1 MKLRNIFM
9 ILASAALLTACD
21 DVFTPAAENM
31 KDINEMEN
39 DPIMAKGF
47 VLTAYR
53 NLPNYEVGTG
63 TDVATDDAVT
73 NEKGA
78 NWSKYATGSW
88 TVQSWDPTGRWNNDL
103 SSMQYLYIFLNSNI
117 SNIGFLKNANEN
129 KLMQRRL
136 TGEAYGLL
144 ATHAY
149 YLLRAHAGFDNEGK
163 LLGTQLFDGYVG
175 TDADFNQPRKT
186 FQEHVDFILANIEKA
201 DKLLPMDYEPV
212 TSDDKV
218 PAKYDDILNVPEVT
232 SVKDGKMGIYNKVM
246 GENARQLINGL
257 ILRAIKARTL
267 LLAASPAFQD
277 PAQNNVTWAQAA
289 DAAAEV
295 VDYVGGPSGLPST
308 GLTYYD
314 NDAEMSALQ
323 NGSNPPEI
331 IWRGS
336 RQTDEINDEKN
347 NFPPSLY
354 GSGRTNPTQ
363 NLVDAFP
370 DAKGYPIT
378 DSRSE
383 YDENNPYANRD
394 PRLAKYIIYNGAT
407 AGVDNK
413 VIKTGSSSG
422 DDGIGRRDASTRT
435 GYYMKKMLR
444 MTANCN
450 PSNTSK
456 VTKYSCKARFTEF
469 FLDYAEAANEA
480 WGPKNPGTHAYSAY
494 DVIKAIRHRAGLTD
508 DTYLDECAGNQDKMR
523 ELIRNERRLELCFEN
538 HRFWDLR
545 RWKVELPKLNEAA
558 KGINITTD
566 ATTGKYI
573 YKTFDAEERNYSDYM
588 YYGPIPYSEI
598 LKYSNLKQNEGWK

>member
-103 SSMQYLYIFLNSNI
+103 SSMQYLHIFLNSNI

-149 YLLRAHAGFDNEGK
+149 YLLRAHAGFDDEGK
-163 LLGTQLFDGYVG
+163 LLGTQLFDGFVG

-212 TSDDKV
+212 KSDDKV

-277 PAQNNVTWAQAA
+277 PTQNNVTWAQAA

-323 NGSNPPEI
+323 TGSNPPEI
-331 IWRGS
+331 IWRS
-336 RQTDEINDEKN
+336 TKNAAEIDDEKN

-378 DSRSE
+378 DPRSE

-394 PRLAKYIIYNGAT
+394 PRLANYIIYNGAT
-407 AGVDNK
+407 AGVENK
-413 VIKTGSSSG
+413 VIKTGSSSAP
-422 DDGIGRRDASTRT
+422 DGIGRSDASTRT

-480 WGPKNPGTHAYSAY
+480 WGPTKTGTHAYSAY

-508 DTYLDECAGNQDKMR
+508 DTYLDECAGDQAKMR
-523 ELIRNERRLELCFEN
+523 ELIRNERRLELCFEGF
-538 HRFWDLR
+538 RFWDLR
-545 RWKVELPKLNEAA
+545 RWKQLDKLTSVQGIDWNNDTFTILPNV
-558 KGINITTD
+558 
-566 ATTGKYI
+566 
-573 YKTFDAEERNYSDYM
+573 EERHFDSYMNYGY
-588 YYGPIPYSEI
+588 IPYSEA
-598 LKYSNLKQNEGWK
+598 LKYSNLHQNKGWK

>member
-117 SNIGFLKNANEN
+117 SNIGFLKNVNEN

-149 YLLRAHAGFDNEGK
+149 YLLRAHAGFDDEGK
-163 LLGTQLFDGYVG
+163 LLGTQLFDGFVG

-295 VDYVGGPSGLPST
+295 VDYVGGPSGLPKT

-314 NDAEMSALQ
+314 NDDEMKNLT

-331 IWRGS
+331 IWRS
-336 RQTDEINDEKN
+336 TRNAEEIDDEKN

-354 GSGRTNPTQ
+354 GNGRTNPTQ

-378 DSRSE
+378 DPRSE
-383 YDENNPYANRD
+383 YDVNNPYANRD
-394 PRLAKYIIYNGAT
+394 PRLANYIIYNGAK

-413 VIKTGSSSG
+413 VINTGSSSG

-450 PSNTSK
+450 PSSTSK

-508 DTYLDECAGNQDKMR
+508 DTYLDECAGDQAKMR
-523 ELIRNERRLELCFEN
+523 ELIRNERRLELCFEGF
-538 HRFWDLR
+538 RFWDLR
-545 RWKVELPKLNEAA
+545 RWKQLDMLKSVQGIDWNNDTFTILPNV
-558 KGINITTD
+558 
-566 ATTGKYI
+566 
-573 YKTFDAEERNYSDYM
+573 EERHFDSYMNYGY
-588 YYGPIPYSEI
+588 IPYSEA
-598 LKYSNLKQNEGWK
+598 LKYSNLHQNKGWK

>member
-88 TVQSWDPTGRWNNDL
+88 TVQSWDPTGRWNSDL

-186 FQEHVDFILANIEKA
+186 FQEHVDFILKNIEKA

-394 PRLAKYIIYNGAT
+394 PRLTKYIIYNGAT

-523 ELIRNERRLELCFEN
+523 ELIRNERRLELCFEGF
-538 HRFWDLR
+538 RFWDLR
-545 RWKVELPKLNEAA
+545 RWNQLDKLTSVQGIDWNNDTFTILPNV
-558 KGINITTD
+558 
-566 ATTGKYI
+566 
-573 YKTFDAEERNYSDYM
+573 EERHFDSYMNYGY
-588 YYGPIPYSEI
+588 IPYSEA
-598 LKYSNLKQNEGWK
+598 LKYSNLHQNKGWK

>member
-103 SSMQYLYIFLNSNI
+103 SSMQYLHIFLNSNI

-149 YLLRAHAGFDNEGK
+149 YLLRAHAGFDDEGK
-163 LLGTQLFDGYVG
+163 LLGTQLFDGFVG

-212 TSDDKV
+212 KSDDKV

-295 VDYVGGPSGLPST
+295 VDYVGGPSGLPPR

-314 NDAEMSALQ
+314 NDEEMSDLQ
-323 NGSNPPEI
+323 NGSNPREI
-331 IWRGS
+331 IWRS
-336 RQTDEINDEKN
+336 TKNAAEIDDEKN

-378 DSRSE
+378 DPRSE

-394 PRLAKYIIYNGAT
+394 PRLANYIIYNGAT
-407 AGVDNK
+407 AGVENK
-413 VIKTGSSSG
+413 VIKTGSSSAP
-422 DDGIGRRDASTRT
+422 DGIGRSDASTRT

-508 DTYLDECAGNQDKMR
+508 DTYLDECAGDQAKMR
-523 ELIRNERRLELCFEN
+523 ELIRNERRLELCFEGF
-538 HRFWDLR
+538 RFWDLR
-545 RWKVELPKLNEAA
+545 RWKQLDKLTSVQGIDWNNDTFTILPNV
-558 KGINITTD
+558 
-566 ATTGKYI
+566 
-573 YKTFDAEERNYSDYM
+573 EERHFDSYMNYGY
-588 YYGPIPYSEI
+588 IPYSEA
-598 LKYSNLKQNEGWK
+598 LKYSNLHQNKGWK

>member
-103 SSMQYLYIFLNSNI
+103 SSMQYLHIFLNSNI

-314 NDAEMSALQ
+314 NDAEISALQ

-331 IWRGS
+331 IWRS
-336 RQTDEINDEKN
+336 TKNAAEIDDEKN
-347 NFPPSLY
+347 NFPPSLF
-354 GSGRTNPTQ
+354 GSGKTNPTQ

-378 DSRSE
+378 DPRSE
-383 YDENNPYANRD
+383 YDENNPYNNRD
-394 PRLAKYIIYNGAT
+394 PRLDKYIIYNGAK
-407 AGVDNK
+407 AGVENK

-456 VTKYSCKARFTEF
+456 VIKYSCKARFTEF

-508 DTYLDECAGNQDKMR
+508 DTYLDECAGDQAKMR
-523 ELIRNERRLELCFEN
+523 ELIRNERRLELCFEGF
-538 HRFWDLR
+538 RFWDLR
-545 RWKVELPKLNEAA
+545 RWNQLDKLTSVQGIDWNNDTFTILPNV
-558 KGINITTD
+558 
-566 ATTGKYI
+566 
-573 YKTFDAEERNYSDYM
+573 EERHFDSYMNYGY
-588 YYGPIPYSEI
+588 IPYSEA
-598 LKYSNLKQNEGWK
+598 LKYSNLHQNKGWK

>member
-21 DVFTPAAENM
+21 DVFSPAAENM

-103 SSMQYLYIFLNSNI
+103 SSMQYLYIFLNSNV

-163 LLGTQLFDGYVG
+163 LLGTQLFDGYVD

-186 FQEHVDFILANIEKA
+186 FQEHVDFILKNIEKA

-331 IWRGS
+331 IWRSTKNDG
-336 RQTDEINDEKN
+336 EIDDEKN
-347 NFPPSLY
+347 NFPPSLF
-354 GSGRTNPTQ
+354 GSGKTNPTQ

-378 DSRSE
+378 DTRSE
-383 YDENNPYANRD
+383 YDENNPYVNRD

-407 AGVDNK
+407 AGVENK

-422 DDGIGRRDASTRT
+422 DDGIGRRNASTRT

-450 PSNTSK
+450 PSSTSK
-456 VTKYSCKARFTEF
+456 VIKYSCKARFTEF

-508 DTYLDECAGNQDKMR
+508 DTYLDECAGDQAKMR
-523 ELIRNERRLELCFEN
+523 ELIRNERRLELCFEGF
-538 HRFWDLR
+538 RFWDLR
-545 RWKVELPKLNEAA
+545 RWNQLDKLTSVQGIDWNNDTFTILPNV
-558 KGINITTD
+558 
-566 ATTGKYI
+566 
-573 YKTFDAEERNYSDYM
+573 EERHFDSYMNYGY
-588 YYGPIPYSEI
+588 IPYSEA
-598 LKYSNLKQNEGWK
+598 LKYSNLHQNKGWK

>member
-103 SSMQYLYIFLNSNI
+103 SSMQYLHIFLNSNI

-163 LLGTQLFDGYVG
+163 LLGTQLFDGFVG

-295 VDYVGGPSGLPST
+295 VDYVGGPSGLPKT

-314 NDAEMSALQ
+314 NDDEMKNLK

-331 IWRGS
+331 IWRS
-336 RQTDEINDEKN
+336 TRNAEEIDDEKN

-354 GSGRTNPTQ
+354 GNGRTNPTQ

-378 DSRSE
+378 DARSE
-383 YDENNPYANRD
+383 YDESNPYANRD

-407 AGVDNK
+407 AGVENK

-450 PSNTSK
+450 PSSTSK

-480 WGPKNPGTHAYSAY
+480 WGPKNPSTHAYSAY

-508 DTYLDECAGNQDKMR
+508 DTYLDECAGDQAKMR
-523 ELIRNERRLELCFEN
+523 ELIRNERRLELCFEGF
-538 HRFWDLR
+538 RFWDLR
-545 RWKVELPKLNEAA
+545 RWNQLDKLTSVQGIDWNNDTFTILPNV
-558 KGINITTD
+558 
-566 ATTGKYI
+566 
-573 YKTFDAEERNYSDYM
+573 EERHFDSYMNYGY
-588 YYGPIPYSEI
+588 IPYSEA
-598 LKYSNLKQNEGWK
+598 LKYSNLHQNKGWK

>member
-186 FQEHVDFILANIEKA
+186 FQEHVDFILENIEKA

-383 YDENNPYANRD
+383 YDVNNPYANRD
-394 PRLAKYIIYNGAT
+394 PRLVKYIIYNGAT

-508 DTYLDECAGNQDKMR
+508 DTYLDECAGDQAKMR
-523 ELIRNERRLELCFEN
+523 ELIRNERRLELCFEGF
-538 HRFWDLR
+538 RFWDLR
-545 RWKVELPKLNEAA
+545 RWNQLDKLTAVQGIDWNNDTFTILPNV
-558 KGINITTD
+558 
-566 ATTGKYI
+566 
-573 YKTFDAEERNYSDYM
+573 EERHFDSYMNYGY
-588 YYGPIPYSEI
+588 IPYSEA
-598 LKYSNLKQNEGWK
+598 LKYSNLHQNKGWK

>member
-73 NEKGA
+73 NEKGS

-103 SSMQYLYIFLNSNI
+103 SSMQYLHIFLNSNI

-201 DKLLPMDYEPV
+201 DKLLPMDYNPV

-331 IWRGS
+331 IWRS
-336 RQTDEINDEKN
+336 TKNAAEIDDEKT

-378 DSRSE
+378 DPRSE
-383 YDENNPYANRD
+383 YDESNPYANRD
-394 PRLAKYIIYNGAT
+394 PRLATYIIYNGAK

-450 PSNTSK
+450 PSSTSK

-508 DTYLDECAGNQDKMR
+508 DTYLDECAGDQAKMR
-523 ELIRNERRLELCFEN
+523 ELIRNERRLELCFEGF
-538 HRFWDLR
+538 RFWDLR
-545 RWKVELPKLNEAA
+545 RWKQLDKLTSVQGIDWNNDTFTILPNV
-558 KGINITTD
+558 
-566 ATTGKYI
+566 
-573 YKTFDAEERNYSDYM
+573 EERHFDSYMNYGY
-588 YYGPIPYSEI
+588 IPYSEA
-598 LKYSNLKQNEGWK
+598 LKYSNLHQNKGWK

>member
-201 DKLLPMDYEPV
+201 DKLLPMDYEQV
-212 TSDDKV
+212 TSDDKL
-218 PAKYDDILNVPEVT
+218 PPKYDDILNVPEVT

-267 LLAASPAFQD
+267 LLAASPAFHD
-277 PAQNNVTWAQAA
+277 PAKNNVTWAQAA
-289 DAAAEV
+289 AEAAEV
-295 VDYVGGPSGLPST
+295 VDYVAGPSGLP
-308 GLTYYD
+308 
-314 NDAEMSALQ
+314 
-323 NGSNPPEI
+323 
-331 IWRGS
+331 
-336 RQTDEINDEKN
+336 
-347 NFPPSLY
+347 
-354 GSGRTNPTQ
+354 
-363 NLVDAFP
+363 
-370 DAKGYPIT
+370 
-378 DSRSE
+378 
-383 YDENNPYANRD
+383 
-394 PRLAKYIIYNGAT
+394 
-407 AGVDNK
+407 
-413 VIKTGSSSG
+413 
-422 DDGIGRRDASTRT
+422 
-435 GYYMKKMLR
+435 
-444 MTANCN
+444 
-450 PSNTSK
+450 
-456 VTKYSCKARFTEF
+456 
-469 FLDYAEAANEA
+469 
-480 WGPKNPGTHAYSAY
+480 
-494 DVIKAIRHRAGLTD
+494 
-508 DTYLDECAGNQDKMR
+508 
-523 ELIRNERRLELCFEN
+523 
-538 HRFWDLR
+538 
-545 RWKVELPKLNEAA
+545 
-558 KGINITTD
+558 
-566 ATTGKYI
+566 
-573 YKTFDAEERNYSDYM
+573 
-588 YYGPIPYSEI
+588 
-598 LKYSNLKQNEGWK
+598 

>member
-103 SSMQYLYIFLNSNI
+103 SSMQYLHIFLNSNI
-117 SNIGFLKNANEN
+117 SNIGFLKNAYEN

-277 PAQNNVTWAQAA
+277 RLQNNVTWEQAA

-295 VDYVGGPSGLPST
+295 VDYVGGPSGLPSK

-314 NDAEMSALQ
+314 NDEEISALQ

-331 IWRGS
+331 IWRS
-336 RQTDEINDEKN
+336 TKNAAEIDDEKN

-378 DSRSE
+378 DPRSE
-383 YDENNPYANRD
+383 YDESNPYANRD
-394 PRLAKYIIYNGAT
+394 PRLATYIIYNGAK

-480 WGPKNPGTHAYSAY
+480 WGPTKTGTHAYSAY

-508 DTYLDECAGNQDKMR
+508 DTYLDECAGDQAKMR
-523 ELIRNERRLELCFEN
+523 ELIRNERRLELCFEGF
-538 HRFWDLR
+538 RFWDLR
-545 RWKVELPKLNEAA
+545 RWKQLHELTSVQ
-558 KGINITTD
+558 GIDWNND
-566 ATTGKYI
+566 
-573 YKTFDAEERNYSDYM
+573 TFTILPNVEERHFDRYMNYGY
-588 YYGPIPYSEI
+588 IPYSEA
-598 LKYSNLKQNEGWK
+598 LKYSNLHQNKGWK

>member
-1 MKLRNIFM
+1 
-9 ILASAALLTACD
+9 
-21 DVFTPAAENM
+21 
-31 KDINEMEN
+31 
-39 DPIMAKGF
+39 
-47 VLTAYR
+47 
-53 NLPNYEVGTG
+53 
-63 TDVATDDAVT
+63 
-73 NEKGA
+73 
-78 NWSKYATGSW
+78 
-88 TVQSWDPTGRWNNDL
+88 
-103 SSMQYLYIFLNSNI
+103 
-117 SNIGFLKNANEN
+117 
-129 KLMQRRL
+129 MQRRL

-163 LLGTQLFDGYVG
+163 LLGTQLFDGFVG

-218 PAKYDDILNVPEVT
+218 PAKYDDILNVPEVA

-314 NDAEMSALQ
+314 NDAEMKALQ
-323 NGSNPPEI
+323 TGSNPPEI
-331 IWRGS
+331 IWRS
-336 RQTDEINDEKN
+336 TKNAEEIDDEKN

-354 GSGRTNPTQ
+354 GNGRTNPTQ

-378 DSRSE
+378 DARSE
-383 YDENNPYANRD
+383 YDKSNPYANRD

-508 DTYLDECAGNQDKMR
+508 DTYLDECAGDKAKMR
-523 ELIRNERRLELCFEN
+523 ELIRNERRLELCFEGF
-538 HRFWDLR
+538 RFWDLR
-545 RWKVELPKLNEAA
+545 RWNQLDKLTSVQGIDWNNDTFTILPNV
-558 KGINITTD
+558 
-566 ATTGKYI
+566 
-573 YKTFDAEERNYSDYM
+573 EERHFDSYMNYGYV
-588 YYGPIPYSEI
+588 PYSEA
-598 LKYSNLKQNEGWK
+598 LKYSNLHQNKGWK

>member
-323 NGSNPPEI
+323 TGSNPPEI
-331 IWRGS
+331 IWRS
-336 RQTDEINDEKN
+336 TKNAAEIDDEKN

-378 DSRSE
+378 DARSE
-383 YDENNPYANRD
+383 YDENNPYNNRD
-394 PRLAKYIIYNGAT
+394 PRLAKYIIYNGAR
-407 AGVDNK
+407 AGVENK

-456 VTKYSCKARFTEF
+456 VIKYSCKARFTEF

-508 DTYLDECAGNQDKMR
+508 DTYLDECAGDQAKMR
-523 ELIRNERRLELCFEN
+523 ELIRNERRLELCFEGF
-538 HRFWDLR
+538 RFWDLR
-545 RWKVELPKLNEAA
+545 RWKQLDKLTSVQGIDWNNDTFTILPNV
-558 KGINITTD
+558 
-566 ATTGKYI
+566 
-573 YKTFDAEERNYSDYM
+573 EERHFDSYMNYGY
-588 YYGPIPYSEI
+588 IPYSEA
-598 LKYSNLKQNEGWK
+598 LKYSNLHQNKGWK

>member
-103 SSMQYLYIFLNSNI
+103 SSMQYLHIFLNSNI

-308 GLTYYD
+308 GLIYYD
-314 NDAEMSALQ
+314 NDKEISDLQ

-331 IWRGS
+331 IWRS
-336 RQTDEINDEKN
+336 TKNAAEIDDEKN
-347 NFPPSLY
+347 NFPPSLF
-354 GSGRTNPTQ
+354 GSGKTNPTQ

-378 DSRSE
+378 DPRSE
-383 YDENNPYANRD
+383 YDENNPYNNRD
-394 PRLAKYIIYNGAT
+394 PRLDKYIIYNGAK
-407 AGVDNK
+407 AGVENK

-508 DTYLDECAGNQDKMR
+508 DTYLDECAGDQAKMR
-523 ELIRNERRLELCFEN
+523 ELIRNERRLELCFEGF
-538 HRFWDLR
+538 RFWDLR
-545 RWKVELPKLNEAA
+545 RWKQLDKLTSVQGIDWNNDTFTILPNV
-558 KGINITTD
+558 
-566 ATTGKYI
+566 
-573 YKTFDAEERNYSDYM
+573 EERHFDSYMNYGY
-588 YYGPIPYSEI
+588 IPYSEA
-598 LKYSNLKQNEGWK
+598 LKYSNLHQNKGWK

>member
-103 SSMQYLYIFLNSNI
+103 SSMQYLYIFLNSNV
-117 SNIGFLKNANEN
+117 SNIGFLKNVNEN

-149 YLLRAHAGFDNEGK
+149 YLLRAHAGFDDEGK
-163 LLGTQLFDGYVG
+163 LLGTQLFDGFVG

-295 VDYVGGPSGLPST
+295 VDYVGGPSGLPKT

-314 NDAEMSALQ
+314 NDDEMKNLK

-331 IWRGS
+331 IWRS
-336 RQTDEINDEKN
+336 TRNAEEIDDEKN

-354 GSGRTNPTQ
+354 GNGRTNPTQ

-378 DSRSE
+378 DPRSE
-383 YDENNPYANRD
+383 YDESNPYANRD
-394 PRLAKYIIYNGAT
+394 PRLANYIIYNGAK

-450 PSNTSK
+450 PSSTSK

-508 DTYLDECAGNQDKMR
+508 DTYLDECAGDQAKMR
-523 ELIRNERRLELCFEN
+523 ELIRNERRLELCFEGF
-538 HRFWDLR
+538 RFWDLR
-545 RWKVELPKLNEAA
+545 RWNQLDKLKSVQGIDWNNDTFTILPNV
-558 KGINITTD
+558 
-566 ATTGKYI
+566 
-573 YKTFDAEERNYSDYM
+573 EERHFDSYMNYGY
-588 YYGPIPYSEI
+588 IPYSEA
-598 LKYSNLKQNEGWK
+598 LKYSNLHQNKGWK

>member
-103 SSMQYLYIFLNSNI
+103 SSMQYLHIFLNSNI

-295 VDYVGGPSGLPST
+295 VDYVGGPSGLPKT

-314 NDAEMSALQ
+314 NDDEMKNLK

-331 IWRGS
+331 IWRS
-336 RQTDEINDEKN
+336 TRNAEEIDDEKN

-354 GSGRTNPTQ
+354 GNGRTNPTQ

-378 DSRSE
+378 DPRSV
-383 YDENNPYANRD
+383 YDENNPYDNRD
-394 PRLAKYIIYNGAT
+394 PRLAQYIIYNGAK
-407 AGVDNK
+407 AGVENK
-413 VIKTGSSSG
+413 EIKTGSSSG

-494 DVIKAIRHRAGLTD
+494 DVIKAIRYRAGLTD
-508 DTYLDECAGNQDKMR
+508 NTYLDECAGDQAKMR
-523 ELIRNERRLELCFEN
+523 ELIRNERRLELCFEGF
-538 HRFWDLR
+538 RFWDLR
-545 RWKVELPKLNEAA
+545 RWNQLDKLTSVQGIDWNNDTFTILPNV
-558 KGINITTD
+558 
-566 ATTGKYI
+566 
-573 YKTFDAEERNYSDYM
+573 EERHFDSYMNYGY
-588 YYGPIPYSEI
+588 IPYSEA
-598 LKYSNLKQNEGWK
+598 LKYSNLHQNKGWK

>member
-149 YLLRAHAGFDNEGK
+149 YLLRAHAGFDDEEK
-163 LLGTQLFDGYVG
+163 LLGTQLFDGFVG

-212 TSDDKV
+212 KSDDKV

-331 IWRGS
+331 IWRS
-336 RQTDEINDEKN
+336 TKNAAEIDDEKT

-378 DSRSE
+378 DPRSE
-383 YDENNPYANRD
+383 YDESNPYANRD
-394 PRLAKYIIYNGAT
+394 PRLATYIIYNGAK

-450 PSNTSK
+450 PSSTSK

-508 DTYLDECAGNQDKMR
+508 DTYLDECAGDQAKMR
-523 ELIRNERRLELCFEN
+523 ELIRNERRLELCFEGF
-538 HRFWDLR
+538 RFWDLR
-545 RWKVELPKLNEAA
+545 RWKQLDKLTSVQGIDWNNDTFTILPNV
-558 KGINITTD
+558 
-566 ATTGKYI
+566 
-573 YKTFDAEERNYSDYM
+573 EERHFDSYMNYGY
-588 YYGPIPYSEI
+588 IPYSEA
-598 LKYSNLKQNEGWK
+598 LKYSNLHQNKGWK

>member
-103 SSMQYLYIFLNSNI
+103 SSMQYLHIFLNSNI

-201 DKLLPMDYEPV
+201 DKLLPMDYNPV

-295 VDYVGGPSGLPST
+295 VDYVGGPSGLPSK

-314 NDAEMSALQ
+314 NDEEISALK

-331 IWRGS
+331 IWRSTKNKG
-336 RQTDEINDEKN
+336 EIDDEKN
-347 NFPPSLY
+347 NFPPSLF
-354 GSGRTNPTQ
+354 GSGKTNPTQ

-378 DSRSE
+378 DPRSE
-383 YDENNPYANRD
+383 YDENNPYNNRD
-394 PRLAKYIIYNGAT
+394 PRLKKYIIYNGAT
-407 AGVDNK
+407 AGVENK

-456 VTKYSCKARFTEF
+456 VIKYSCKARFTEF

-494 DVIKAIRHRAGLTD
+494 DVIKAIRRRAGLTD
-508 DTYLDECAGNQDKMR
+508 DTYLDECAGDQAKMR
-523 ELIRNERRLELCFEN
+523 ELIRNERRLELCFEGF
-538 HRFWDLR
+538 RFWDLR
-545 RWKVELPKLNEAA
+545 RWNQLDKLKSVQGIDWNNDTFTILPNV
-558 KGINITTD
+558 
-566 ATTGKYI
+566 
-573 YKTFDAEERNYSDYM
+573 EERHFDSYMNYGY
-588 YYGPIPYSEI
+588 IPYSEA
-598 LKYSNLKQNEGWK
+598 LKYSNLHQNKGWK

>member
-103 SSMQYLYIFLNSNI
+103 SSMQYLYIFLNSNV

-149 YLLRAHAGFDNEGK
+149 YLLRAHAGFDDEGK
-163 LLGTQLFDGYVG
+163 LLGTQLFDGFVG

-295 VDYVGGPSGLPST
+295 VDYVGGPSGLPKT

-314 NDAEMSALQ
+314 NDDEMKNLK

-331 IWRGS
+331 IWRS
-336 RQTDEINDEKN
+336 TRNAEEIDDEKN

-354 GSGRTNPTQ
+354 GNGRTNPTQ

-378 DSRSE
+378 DPRSE
-383 YDENNPYANRD
+383 YDESNPYANRD
-394 PRLAKYIIYNGAT
+394 PRLATYIIYNGAK

-450 PSNTSK
+450 PSSTSK

-508 DTYLDECAGNQDKMR
+508 DTYLDECAGDQAKMR
-523 ELIRNERRLELCFEN
+523 ELIRNERRLELCFEGF
-538 HRFWDLR
+538 RFWDLR
-545 RWKVELPKLNEAA
+545 RWKQLDKLTSVQGIDWNNDTFTILPNV
-558 KGINITTD
+558 
-566 ATTGKYI
+566 
-573 YKTFDAEERNYSDYM
+573 EERHFDSYMNYGY
-588 YYGPIPYSEI
+588 IPYSEA
-598 LKYSNLKQNEGWK
+598 LKYSNLHQNKGWK

>member
-1 MKLRNIFM
+1 
-9 ILASAALLTACD
+9 
-21 DVFTPAAENM
+21 
-31 KDINEMEN
+31 
-39 DPIMAKGF
+39 
-47 VLTAYR
+47 
-53 NLPNYEVGTG
+53 
-63 TDVATDDAVT
+63 
-73 NEKGA
+73 
-78 NWSKYATGSW
+78 
-88 TVQSWDPTGRWNNDL
+88 
-103 SSMQYLYIFLNSNI
+103 
-117 SNIGFLKNANEN
+117 
-129 KLMQRRL
+129 MQRRL

-149 YLLRAHAGFDNEGK
+149 YLLRAHAGFDDEGK
-163 LLGTQLFDGYVG
+163 LLGTQLFDGFVG

-314 NDAEMSALQ
+314 NDAEMKALQ
-323 NGSNPPEI
+323 TGSNPPEI
-331 IWRGS
+331 IWRS
-336 RQTDEINDEKN
+336 TKKDDEIDDEKN
-347 NFPPSLY
+347 NFPPSLD

-378 DSRSE
+378 DARSE
-383 YDENNPYANRD
+383 FDENNPYANRD

-444 MTANCN
+444 MTANCK

-508 DTYLDECAGNQDKMR
+508 DTYLDECAGDKAKMR
-523 ELIRNERRLELCFEN
+523 ELIRNERRLELCFEGF
-538 HRFWDLR
+538 RFWDLR
-545 RWKVELPKLNEAA
+545 RWNQLDKLTSVQGIDWNNDTFTILPNV
-558 KGINITTD
+558 
-566 ATTGKYI
+566 
-573 YKTFDAEERNYSDYM
+573 EERHFDSYMNYGYV
-588 YYGPIPYSEI
+588 PYSEA
-598 LKYSNLKQNEGWK
+598 LKYSNLHQNKGWK

>member
-117 SNIGFLKNANEN
+117 SNIGFLKNVNEN

-186 FQEHVDFILANIEKA
+186 FQEHVDFILENIEKA

-277 PAQNNVTWAQAA
+277 PDQNNVTWAQAA

-314 NDAEMSALQ
+314 NDAEMNALQ

-331 IWRGS
+331 IWRS
-336 RQTDEINDEKN
+336 TKKADEIDDEKN

-378 DSRSE
+378 DARSE
-383 YDENNPYANRD
+383 YDESNPYANRD

-508 DTYLDECAGNQDKMR
+508 DTYLDECAGDQAKMR
-523 ELIRNERRLELCFEN
+523 ELIRNERRLELCFEGF
-538 HRFWDLR
+538 RFWDLR
-545 RWKVELPKLNEAA
+545 RWNQLDKLTSVQGIDWNNDTFTILPNV
-558 KGINITTD
+558 
-566 ATTGKYI
+566 
-573 YKTFDAEERNYSDYM
+573 EERHFDSYMNYGY
-588 YYGPIPYSEI
+588 IPYSEA
-598 LKYSNLKQNEGWK
+598 LKYSNLHQNKGWK

>member
-103 SSMQYLYIFLNSNI
+103 SSMQYLHIFLNSNI

-163 LLGTQLFDGYVG
+163 LLGTQLFDGFVG

-295 VDYVGGPSGLPST
+295 VDYVGGPSGLPKT

-314 NDAEMSALQ
+314 NDDEMENLK

-331 IWRGS
+331 IWRS
-336 RQTDEINDEKN
+336 TRNAEEIDDEKN

-354 GSGRTNPTQ
+354 GNGRTNPTQ

-378 DSRSE
+378 DARSE
-383 YDENNPYANRD
+383 YDESNPYANRD
-394 PRLAKYIIYNGAT
+394 PRLAKYIICNGAT
-407 AGVDNK
+407 AGVENK

-450 PSNTSK
+450 PSSTSK

-508 DTYLDECAGNQDKMR
+508 DTYLDECAGDQAKMR
-523 ELIRNERRLELCFEN
+523 ELIRNERRLELCFEGF
-538 HRFWDLR
+538 RFWDLR
-545 RWKVELPKLNEAA
+545 RWNQLDKLTSVQGIDWNNDTFTILPNV
-558 KGINITTD
+558 
-566 ATTGKYI
+566 
-573 YKTFDAEERNYSDYM
+573 EERHFDSYMNYGY
-588 YYGPIPYSEI
+588 IPYSEA
-598 LKYSNLKQNEGWK
+598 LKYSNLHQNKGWK

>member
-39 DPIMAKGF
+39 DPTMARGF

-103 SSMQYLYIFLNSNI
+103 SSMQYLYIFLNSNV

-314 NDAEMSALQ
+314 NDAEMEALQ
-323 NGSNPPEI
+323 TGSNPPEI
-331 IWRGS
+331 IWRS
-336 RQTDEINDEKN
+336 TKNAEEIDDEKN

-378 DSRSE
+378 DARSE
-383 YDENNPYANRD
+383 YDKSNPYANRD

-508 DTYLDECAGNQDKMR
+508 DTYLDECAGDQAKMR
-523 ELIRNERRLELCFEN
+523 ELIRNERRLELCFEGF
-538 HRFWDLR
+538 RFWDLR
-545 RWKVELPKLNEAA
+545 RWNQLDKLTSVQGIDWNNDTFTILPNV
-558 KGINITTD
+558 
-566 ATTGKYI
+566 
-573 YKTFDAEERNYSDYM
+573 EERHFDSYMNYGY
-588 YYGPIPYSEI
+588 IPYSEA
-598 LKYSNLKQNEGWK
+598 LKYSNLHQNKGWK

>member
-163 LLGTQLFDGYVG
+163 LLGTQLFDGFVG

-201 DKLLPMDYEPV
+201 DKLLPMVYEPV

-295 VDYVGGPSGLPST
+295 VDYVGGPSGLPKT

-314 NDAEMSALQ
+314 NDDEMKNLK

-331 IWRGS
+331 IWRS
-336 RQTDEINDEKN
+336 TRNAEEIDDEKN

-354 GSGRTNPTQ
+354 GNGRTNPTQ

-378 DSRSE
+378 DPRSE
-383 YDENNPYANRD
+383 YDESNPYANRD
-394 PRLAKYIIYNGAT
+394 PRLANYIIYNGAK

-413 VIKTGSSSG
+413 EIKTGSSSG

-450 PSNTSK
+450 PSSTSK

-508 DTYLDECAGNQDKMR
+508 DTYLDECAGDQAKMR
-523 ELIRNERRLELCFEN
+523 ELIRNERRLELCFEGF
-538 HRFWDLR
+538 RFWDLR
-545 RWKVELPKLNEAA
+545 RWNQLDKLTSVQGIDWNNDTFTILPNV
-558 KGINITTD
+558 
-566 ATTGKYI
+566 
-573 YKTFDAEERNYSDYM
+573 EERHFDSYMNYGY
-588 YYGPIPYSEI
+588 IPYSEA
-598 LKYSNLKQNEGWK
+598 LKYSNLHQNKGWK

>member
-103 SSMQYLYIFLNSNI
+103 SSMQYLHIFLNSNI

-163 LLGTQLFDGYVG
+163 LLGTQLFDGFVG

-295 VDYVGGPSGLPST
+295 VDYVGGPSGLPKT

-314 NDAEMSALQ
+314 NDDEMKNLK

-331 IWRGS
+331 IWRS
-336 RQTDEINDEKN
+336 TRNAEEIDDEKN

-354 GSGRTNPTQ
+354 GNRQNQSYPESGR
-363 NLVDAFP
+363 
-370 DAKGYPIT
+370 
-378 DSRSE
+378 
-383 YDENNPYANRD
+383 
-394 PRLAKYIIYNGAT
+394 
-407 AGVDNK
+407 
-413 VIKTGSSSG
+413 
-422 DDGIGRRDASTRT
+422 
-435 GYYMKKMLR
+435 
-444 MTANCN
+444 C
-450 PSNTSK
+450 
-456 VTKYSCKARFTEF
+456 
-469 FLDYAEAANEA
+469 
-480 WGPKNPGTHAYSAY
+480 
-494 DVIKAIRHRAGLTD
+494 
-508 DTYLDECAGNQDKMR
+508 
-523 ELIRNERRLELCFEN
+523 
-538 HRFWDLR
+538 
-545 RWKVELPKLNEAA
+545 LP
-558 KGINITTD
+558 
-566 ATTGKYI
+566 
-573 YKTFDAEERNYSDYM
+573 
-588 YYGPIPYSEI
+588 
-598 LKYSNLKQNEGWK
+598 

>member
-39 DPIMAKGF
+39 DPILAKGF

-53 NLPNYEVGTG
+53 NLPNYEVGAG

-78 NWSKYATGSW
+78 AWSKYATGSW

-117 SNIGFLKNANEN
+117 SNIGFLKNVNEN

-295 VDYVGGPSGLPST
+295 VDYVGGPSGLPKT

-314 NDAEMSALQ
+314 NDDEMKNLK

-331 IWRGS
+331 IWRS
-336 RQTDEINDEKN
+336 TRNAEEIDDEKN

-354 GSGRTNPTQ
+354 GNGRTNPTQ

-378 DSRSE
+378 DARSE
-383 YDENNPYANRD
+383 YDKNNPYNNRD

-407 AGVDNK
+407 AGVENK

-450 PSNTSK
+450 PSSTSK

-508 DTYLDECAGNQDKMR
+508 DTYLDECAGDQAKMR
-523 ELIRNERRLELCFEN
+523 ELIRNERRLELCFEGF
-538 HRFWDLR
+538 RFWDLR
-545 RWKVELPKLNEAA
+545 RWNQLDKLTAV
-558 KGINITTD
+558 KGIDWNND
-566 ATTGKYI
+566 
-573 YKTFDAEERNYSDYM
+573 TFTILPNVEERHFDSYMNYGY
-588 YYGPIPYSEI
+588 IPYSEA
-598 LKYSNLKQNEGWK
+598 LKYSNLHQNKGWK

>member
-103 SSMQYLYIFLNSNI
+103 SSMQYLHIFLNSNI

-149 YLLRAHAGFDNEGK
+149 YLLRAHAGKDNEEK
-163 LLGTQLFDGYVG
+163 LLGTQLFDGFVG

-212 TSDDKV
+212 KSDDEV

-295 VDYVGGPSGLPST
+295 VDYVGGPSGLPPR

-314 NDAEMSALQ
+314 NDEEMSDLQ
-323 NGSNPPEI
+323 NGSNPREI
-331 IWRGS
+331 IWRS
-336 RQTDEINDEKN
+336 TKNAAEIDDEKN

-378 DSRSE
+378 DPRSE

-394 PRLAKYIIYNGAT
+394 PRLAKYIIYNGAP
-407 AGVDNK
+407 AGVENK
-413 VIKTGSSSG
+413 VIKTGSSSAP
-422 DDGIGRRDASTRT
+422 DGIGRSDASTRT

-508 DTYLDECAGNQDKMR
+508 DTYLDECAGDQAKMR
-523 ELIRNERRLELCFEN
+523 ELIRNERRLELCFEGF
-538 HRFWDLR
+538 RFWDLR
-545 RWKVELPKLNEAA
+545 RWKQLDKLTSVQGIDWNNDTFTILPNV
-558 KGINITTD
+558 
-566 ATTGKYI
+566 
-573 YKTFDAEERNYSDYM
+573 EERHFDSYMNYGY
-588 YYGPIPYSEI
+588 IPYSEA
-598 LKYSNLKQNEGWK
+598 LKYSNLHQNKGWK

>member
-73 NEKGA
+73 NEKGS

-103 SSMQYLYIFLNSNI
+103 SSMQYLHIFLNSNI

-267 LLAASPAFQD
+267 LLAASPAFKDD

-295 VDYVGGPSGLPST
+295 VDYVGGPSGLPKT

-314 NDAEMSALQ
+314 NDDEMKNLK

-331 IWRGS
+331 IWRS
-336 RQTDEINDEKN
+336 TRNAEEIDDEKN

-354 GSGRTNPTQ
+354 GNGRTNPTQ

-378 DSRSE
+378 DPRSE
-383 YDENNPYANRD
+383 YDESNPYANRD
-394 PRLAKYIIYNGAT
+394 PRLANYIIYNGAK

-450 PSNTSK
+450 PSSTSK

-508 DTYLDECAGNQDKMR
+508 DTYLDECAGDQAKMR
-523 ELIRNERRLELCFEN
+523 ELIRNERRLELCFEGF
-538 HRFWDLR
+538 RFWDLR
-545 RWKVELPKLNEAA
+545 RWKQLDKLTSVQGIDWNNDTFTILPNV
-558 KGINITTD
+558 
-566 ATTGKYI
+566 
-573 YKTFDAEERNYSDYM
+573 EERHFDSYMNYGY
-588 YYGPIPYSEI
+588 IPYSEA
-598 LKYSNLKQNEGWK
+598 LKYSNLHQNKGWK